1 MNVFFWVAI
10 DFVFILMAY
19 TGQQLVYKNEAK
31 KEATG
36 MPETPAMPERPGAHK
51 PLSVKELVE
60 QEFYEDE
67 DE

>member
-1 MNVFFWVAI
+1 
-10 DFVFILMAY
+10 MAY
-19 TGQQLVYKNEAK
+19 TGQKLVDKNEAK
-31 KEATG
+31 KEAAG

>member
-19 TGQQLVYKNEAK
+19 TGQQLVDKNEAK
-31 KEATG
+31 KEAAG
-36 MPETPAMPERPGAHK
+36 MPERPGAHK